1 MVATFPVRQG
11 DDIMMVTDAGRLIR
25 VPVDQVRTTG
35 RQAMGVTLFR
45 VDKGEHVTSVFTVLE
60 DETDDNG
67 TPADDAG
74 VPGWGRSGRGVR
86 IGRLNGQ

>member
-1 MVATFPVRQG
+1 VHDG

-45 VDKGEHVTSVFTVLE
+45 VDKGEHVMSVFTVVDDGP
-60 DETDDNG
+60 DENGDADDGPAADDND
-67 TPADDAG
+67 PAPEGGSDG
-74 VPGWGRSGRGVR
+74 K
-86 IGRLNGQ
+86 